1 MRSGQC
7 PLLALSGHALLQC
20 MSPLLTQSGHRPAFH
35 VAVAKWSRPLSRHSF
50 EPIRCRLLS
59 QGADMRRRQFL
70 GVLGGAAAAWP
81 LAVRAQQPAMPVIGF
96 LSPGSLEADTS
107 RMNAV
112 RQGLAEIGY
121 VEGQNAAIEYRGAQY
136 QHDRLSALA
145 ADLVNRRVAAIIV
158 VSASG
163 ALAAKAATNTIPI
176 VFSIGADPVQLSLV
190 TSLNRPSGNITGIYV
205 LNVAVTGKR
214 LELLRE
220 SVPTARVI
228 GYLANPKSAAT
239 APETK
244 ELYEA
249 ARALGVELRVLN
261 AANESEIDTAFATLA
276 KERSVPLVVSSDNLF
291 TDRPVRLAV
300 LAARHAI
307 PAICPYREFAAA
319 GGLMSYGTDLAD
331 AYRVVGAYAGRIL
344 KGAKPTDLPVHQ
356 AVKVQLV
363 INLKTAKA
371 LGLGVPTSVL
381 ARADEVIE

>member
-1 MRSGQC
+1 
-7 PLLALSGHALLQC
+7 
-20 MSPLLTQSGHRPAFH
+20 
-35 VAVAKWSRPLSRHSF
+35 
-50 EPIRCRLLS
+50 
-59 QGADMRRRQFL
+59 MRRRQFL
-70 GVLGGAAAAWP
+70 GVLGGAATVPMLRPRVAC
-81 LAVRAQQPAMPVIGF
+81 AQQPAMPAIGF

-136 QHDRLSALA
+136 QQDRLSALA

-190 TSLNRPSGNITGIYV
+190 TSLNRPSGNVTGIYV

-220 SVPTARVI
+220 TVPTARVI

-244 ELYEA
+244 ELHEA

-319 GGLMSYGTDLAD
+319 GCLMSYGTDLAD

-356 AVKVQLV
+356 LVKVELV
-363 INLKTAKA
+363 INLNTAKA
-371 LGLGVPTSVL
+371 LGISFPLPLLG
-381 ARADEVIE
+381 RADEVIE

>member
-1 MRSGQC
+1 
-7 PLLALSGHALLQC
+7 
-20 MSPLLTQSGHRPAFH
+20 
-35 VAVAKWSRPLSRHSF
+35 
-50 EPIRCRLLS
+50 
-59 QGADMRRRQFL
+59 MRRRQFL

-136 QHDRLSALA
+136 QHDRLSELA

-190 TSLNRPSGNITGIYV
+190 TSLNRPSGNVTGIYV

-244 ELYEA
+244 ELHEA

-371 LGLGVPTSVL
+371 LGLGVPATVL

>member
-1 MRSGQC
+1 MQ
-7 PLLALSGHALLQC
+7 
-20 MSPLLTQSGHRPAFH
+20 
-35 VAVAKWSRPLSRHSF
+35 
-50 EPIRCRLLS
+50 
-59 QGADMRRRQFL
+59 RREFVTL
-70 GVLGGAAAAWP
+70 LGGAAAVWP
-81 LAVRAQQPAMPVIGF
+81 LAARAQQPVMPVIGF
-96 LSPGSLEADTS
+96 LSPGSPEADTN

-112 RQGLAEIGY
+112 RRGLAEVGY

-176 VFSIGADPVQLSLV
+176 IFSIGADPVQLSLV

-220 SVPTARVI
+220 TVPTARVI

-244 ELYEA
+244 ELHEA

-356 AVKVQLV
+356 AVKVELV

-371 LGLGVPTSVL
+371 LGITFPLPLLG
-381 ARADEVIE
+381 RADEVIE

>member
-1 MRSGQC
+1 
-7 PLLALSGHALLQC
+7 
-20 MSPLLTQSGHRPAFH
+20 
-35 VAVAKWSRPLSRHSF
+35 
-50 EPIRCRLLS
+50 
-59 QGADMRRRQFL
+59 MRRRQFL

-220 SVPTARVI
+220 SVSTARVI

-239 APETK
+239 EPETK
-244 ELYEA
+244 ELHEA

>member
-1 MRSGQC
+1 
-7 PLLALSGHALLQC
+7 
-20 MSPLLTQSGHRPAFH
+20 
-35 VAVAKWSRPLSRHSF
+35 
-50 EPIRCRLLS
+50 
-59 QGADMRRRQFL
+59 MRRRQFL

-136 QHDRLSALA
+136 QHDRLSELA

-244 ELYEA
+244 ELHEA

-319 GGLMSYGTDLAD
+319 GCLMSYGTDLAD

>member
-1 MRSGQC
+1 
-7 PLLALSGHALLQC
+7 
-20 MSPLLTQSGHRPAFH
+20 
-35 VAVAKWSRPLSRHSF
+35 
-50 EPIRCRLLS
+50 
-59 QGADMRRRQFL
+59 MRRRQFL

-244 ELYEA
+244 ELHEA

-371 LGLGVPTSVL
+371 LGLTVPPSLL
-381 ARADEVIE
+381 ARANEVIE

>member
-1 MRSGQC
+1 
-7 PLLALSGHALLQC
+7 
-20 MSPLLTQSGHRPAFH
+20 
-35 VAVAKWSRPLSRHSF
+35 
-50 EPIRCRLLS
+50 
-59 QGADMRRRQFL
+59 MRRREFITL
-70 GVLGGAAAAWP
+70 LGGAAGAWP
-81 LAVRAQQPAMPVIGF
+81 LAVRAQQPAMLVIGF

-220 SVPTARVI
+220 SVSTARVI

-244 ELYEA
+244 ELHEA